1 LAIGFL
7 STTAISDAAGEG
19 ARRAMQ
25 IFWRVVRL
33 QGFLARN
40 AGRYSQAPTKTVANI
55 GIRQWMVRVG
65 RLQIAQ
71 RFEHNFSRYF
81 LAL

>member
-1 LAIGFL
+1 
-7 STTAISDAAGEG
+7 
-19 ARRAMQ
+19 MQ
-25 IFWRVVRL
+25 IFRRVVCL

-40 AGRYSQAPTKTVANI
+40 AGRYSQAPAKTVANI

-71 RFEHNFSRYF
+71 RLEHNFNRYF